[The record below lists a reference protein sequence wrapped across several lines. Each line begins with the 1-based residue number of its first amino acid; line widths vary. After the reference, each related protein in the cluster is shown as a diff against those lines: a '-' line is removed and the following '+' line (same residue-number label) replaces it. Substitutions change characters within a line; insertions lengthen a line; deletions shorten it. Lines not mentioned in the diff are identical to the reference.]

1 MVDGLLK
8 IKLGFKKPKEVEGI
22 KVEVK
27 WCLTT
32 RKNLTG

>member
-8 IKLGFKKPKEVEGI
+8 IKLGFKKPKEVEGV

-27 WCLTT
+27 
-32 RKNLTG
+32 

>member
-1 MVDGLLK
+1 MKDGLLK
-8 IKLGFKKPKEVEGI
+8 IKFGFNEPKEIKGI

-32 RKNLTG
+32 RKKIIG

>member
-27 WCLTT
+27 
-32 RKNLTG
+32 